1 MTRYRRSIG
10 VRLGLFLLGGILAS
24 WMVLQ
29 GSLWSWL
36 QQVDALPFAYQP
48 VYAQSVHEPSDEGL
62 EPVPVNPGVN
72 LQAPSQ
78 GDGSETAPATADTI
92 STSISLVGSQPS
104 NDETDVL
111 ISSRIELQFSDML
124 DDSLDALDLTVEP
137 AIPLQFNVAGDR
149 IVLQPSEELGYSTQY
164 TVTIPQQAALPLEE
178 PVQFSFKTEPEF
190 TYNIDVKP
198 LLELSC
204 VGCHGAF
211 GTSRS
216 DAVLDSYSGVLGV
229 VEPGDDSSLLID
241 SRFTQLHARRR
252 AGSQAIE
259 QRYMRINGYPMDKLG
274 SWSPEEIDIVTTWV
288 VQDEAIESS
297 AARQA
302 RFEAET
308 GEAES

>member
-149 IVLQPSEELGYSTQY
+149 IVLQPSEELGYST
-164 TVTIPQQAALPLEE
+164 
-178 PVQFSFKTEPEF
+178 
-190 TYNIDVKP
+190 
-198 LLELSC
+198 
-204 VGCHGAF
+204 
-211 GTSRS
+211 
-216 DAVLDSYSGVLGV
+216 
-229 VEPGDDSSLLID
+229 
-241 SRFTQLHARRR
+241 
-252 AGSQAIE
+252 
-259 QRYMRINGYPMDKLG
+259 
-274 SWSPEEIDIVTTWV
+274 
-288 VQDEAIESS
+288 
-297 AARQA
+297 
-302 RFEAET
+302 
-308 GEAES
+308 